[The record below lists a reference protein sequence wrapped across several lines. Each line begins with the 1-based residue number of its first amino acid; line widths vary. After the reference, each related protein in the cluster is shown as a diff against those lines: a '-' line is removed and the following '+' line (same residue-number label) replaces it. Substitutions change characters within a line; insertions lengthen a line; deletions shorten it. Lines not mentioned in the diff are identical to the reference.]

1 MIFIVLP
8 HFPWLK
14 EAFQRHWSN
23 PNSQLWW
30 PCNTTISDQYFC
42 TKHSKLNISA
52 QRRRKNN
59 PEWRHLG
66 KVKIFT
72 SAKFFQTNLRWDPTY
87 LRAIPGLLKLAGIA
101 LSLVCDYITNGCFNL
116 YFLLNKFPG
125 VLCLR
130 HGSAPSFEG
139 TTSGRVVYF
148 HCHDSI
154 LGFPCIIGNAY
165 DDRW

>member
-1 MIFIVLP
+1 MSNLHCIHIVP
-8 HFPWLK
+8 DQYFCTKH
-14 EAFQRHWSN
+14 H
-23 PNSQLWW
+23 NSE
-30 PCNTTISDQYFC
+30 YFC

-52 QRRRKNN
+52 QRRKKNN

-165 DDRW
+165 DDR